1 MVFMRNRSALLA
13 VIGTGACAAMIFN
26 ILPVFLGK
34 AAESFSLSD
43 SAAGWLAT
51 VYLAGFGIS
60 SASAAFWLH
69 RIDRRKATGLAFV
82 GAALLLSAGAWLDSH
97 FGLMAALGVAG
108 LFLGVLY
115 SISFVLAGEFDDAV
129 RAVGFKLG
137 GEVALGA
144 ILIFL
149 LPVIIYP
156 VFGFVGILTALALI
170 LLVASPVA
178 LTVAPRSPPQSAAA
192 TTGKFS
198 GGGLLP
204 AGALAGLAALLV
216 FTMGQSALWSFVERA
231 GVRAGYDPSGIGLAL
246 SAAVLMGGLGAM
258 VAAIMGKRFGNSVPV
273 ISAAVVYGLALWGL
287 STGGEFAAFAAG
299 INLFFFVWL
308 FALPYF
314 VSAIAAVD
322 KSGRATSLVSA
333 CFAFG
338 SMAGPA
344 MASVLMAAGDFRLL
358 YLFCA
363 AVVLTALL
371 TLFGLARREAAAA
384 REPRD

>member
-69 RIDRRKATGLAFV
+69 RIDRRKATALAFV

-156 VFGFVGILTALALI
+156 VFGFVGNLDGFGVDFTRG
-170 LLVASPVA
+170 VTRSSDCR
-178 LTVAPRSPPQSAAA
+178 APQPSAI
-192 TTGKFS
+192 
-198 GGGLLP
+198 GGGHGREILRRRSSSGRGACGAGGP
-204 AGALAGLAALLV
+204 AGLHDGAK
-216 FTMGQSALWSFVERA
+216 R
-231 GVRAGYDPSGIGLAL
+231 
-246 SAAVLMGGLGAM
+246 AM
-258 VAAIMGKRFGNSVPV
+258 VFCG
-273 ISAAVVYGLALWGL
+273 
-287 STGGEFAAFAAG
+287 TGRRQ
-299 INLFFFVWL
+299 
-308 FALPYF
+308 
-314 VSAIAAVD
+314 S
-322 KSGRATSLVSA
+322 
-333 CFAFG
+333 
-338 SMAGPA
+338 
-344 MASVLMAAGDFRLL
+344 RL
-358 YLFCA
+358 
-363 AVVLTALL
+363 
-371 TLFGLARREAAAA
+371 
-384 REPRD
+384 